1 MNISSVRSLRSA
13 APAADTL
20 SGSPQQPT
28 RLALAIHGA
37 LVGLALAGAVVPA
50 VAMAQTATTAPRA
63 DATLPVVTVTANSQ
77 ADGPHAGGQQARG
90 ASLGLL
96 GTEDNMDV
104 PFSVTSYTSELLQ
117 DQQARTVAEAL
128 INDASVRLT
137 TGANGFDDTY
147 QIRGF
152 QVPGQ
157 DVGFN
162 GLYGLISPSRVPPQI
177 TERVELLKGPNTLVN
192 GMAPGG
198 SIGGGINIVSKRAG
212 DTPLTR
218 LTFLGQSAS
227 NFGAHLDSGA
237 RFGDHKEWGIRF
249 NGVARDGEATID
261 NGNVTNGVGALAVD
275 YRGSKL
281 RWLLD
286 AVVQRDDTKEF
297 RPQISFA
304 NTTTYIPEPPDSR
317 SNWYPGTNLQQRDTT
332 VATRVEYDFTN
343 ALTAYAAIGYRDG
356 ETSQIFPVS
365 SGLNQTG
372 NFSVRNSYYD
382 SYTKTTSGSAGVRWK
397 FDTFGVV
404 HTLNLGAT
412 LLDREEGN
420 AYIQS
425 AGSTN
430 SNIYNPSPLP
440 VITAARTPANK
451 SAETT
456 LTSFAIADTLS
467 FAQDRVLVTLGAR
480 NQKVEQQGFNTTT
493 GAPTTNYDSSAVSP
507 VVGVVVKPLTNV
519 SVYANYTEGLS
530 SGTIVGAQYLNRGEV
545 LEPYKSTQYETGL
558 KVDWGRLT
566 TTAAIYQISRPNGMA
581 LGTAPNQV
589 YGYFGEQRNRGLEL
603 SGYGEI
609 QRGLRGLLSM
619 AFVDAEQTKTPGGAT
634 DGKTA
639 AGVPDMTAS
648 GSLDWDT
655 PWAQGLALN
664 TRVIYTSGAYMNA
677 TNTLKFDSWTRWDIG
692 ARYTT
697 LLGGKPV
704 VLRANIENLLDKE
717 YWLTAGNYVTVG
729 APRTYVL
736 SASFDF

>member
-1 MNISSVRSLRSA
+1 MNISSSHPVVRSA
-13 APAADTL
+13 
-20 SGSPQQPT
+20 GSSPETIKPT
-28 RLALAIHGA
+28 RLAIAVRGA
-37 LVGLALAGAVVPA
+37 LVGLSLVGAAIPALSHAQAAAPVPQA
-50 VAMAQTATTAPRA
+50 NEAI
-63 DATLPVVTVTANSQ
+63 LPVVTVTADAQ
-77 ADGPHAGGQQARG
+77 ADRPHAGGQQARG

-137 TGANGFDDTY
+137 TGSNGFDDTY

-152 QVPGQ
+152 EVRGQ

-177 TERVELLKGPNTLVN
+177 SGRVELLKGPNTLVN

-198 SIGGGINIVSKRAG
+198 TIGGGINIVSKRAG
-212 DTPLTR
+212 DIPLTR
-218 LTFLGQSAS
+218 LTVMGQSAS
-227 NFGAHLDSGA
+227 NLGVHIDSGA
-237 RFGDHKEWGIRF
+237 RFGENKEWGIRF
-249 NGVARDGEATID
+249 NGVARDGEGTVD
-261 NGNVTNGVGALAVD
+261 NGNVATGLGAFALD

-281 RWLLD
+281 RWSLD
-286 AVVQRDDTKEF
+286 AIMQRDDTDEF
-297 RPQISFA
+297 RPQISFGA
-304 NTTTYIPEPPDSR
+304 NTTYIPEPPDSR
-317 SNWYPGTNLQQRDTT
+317 SNWYPGSNLQQRDTT
-332 VATRVEYDFTN
+332 VATRVEYDVST
-343 ALTAYAAIGYRDG
+343 ALTAYAAVGYRDG
-356 ETSQIFPVS
+356 EITQIFPVS
-365 SGLNQTG
+365 SGLDHTG

-404 HTLNLGAT
+404 HTLNVGAT
-412 LLDREEGN
+412 VLEQESGN

-425 AGSTN
+425 AGSTT
-430 SNIYNPSPLP
+430 SNIYNPSSLP
-440 VITAARTPANK
+440 VITAARTAPTKA
-451 SAETT
+451 SETT
-456 LTSFAIADTLS
+456 LTSFAIADTMS
-467 FAQDRVLVTLGAR
+467 FLQDRVLVTLGAR
-480 NQKVEQQGFNTTT
+480 DQNVEQQSFNQTT

-507 VVGVVVKPLTNV
+507 VVGLVVKPLSNV

-530 SGTIVGAQYLNRGEV
+530 RGTIVGTQYLNRGEV
-545 LEPYKSTQYETGL
+545 LEPYKSTQYEIGV

-566 TTAAIYQISRPNGMA
+566 TTAAIYQLARPNGMA
-581 LGTAPNQV
+581 LGTAPNQT

-609 QRGLRGLLSM
+609 QRGLRGMLSM

-634 DGKTA
+634 DGKQA

-655 PWAQGLALN
+655 PWVQGLALN
-664 TRVIYTSGAYMNA
+664 SRVIYTSGAYMNN
-677 TNTLKFDSWTRWDIG
+677 TNTLKFESWTRWDIG

-697 LLGGKPV
+697 QVAGRPV
-704 VLRANIENLLDKE
+704 VLRANIENLFDKE

-736 SASFDF
+736 SASVDF